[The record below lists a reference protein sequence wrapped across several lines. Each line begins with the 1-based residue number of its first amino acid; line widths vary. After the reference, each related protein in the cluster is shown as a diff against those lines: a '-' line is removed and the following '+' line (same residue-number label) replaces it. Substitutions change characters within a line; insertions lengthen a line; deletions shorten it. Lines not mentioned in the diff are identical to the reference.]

1 MKNFNSIISL
11 SIILLCGINC
21 SKEKKSVEITRNYNV
36 DDVTGKV
43 KELETTSQVSLPTIQ
58 SEPAIDTAN
67 IKPETLNLKPDLT
80 LKNLLPDLKNHPNFK
95 LTKEPEFFVGNNLY
109 EYIDGGDELFHS
121 YDFRQII
128 TAEYQSK
135 SNPDLSIVVDIY
147 DMTTPDN
154 AFGVFSAQKDLSSN
168 FVNIGIQGISGG
180 GEIVFIKDKYY
191 NKLTTFVDTQESNE
205 TLKKFALEVA
215 DKIKGIDKIPE
226 IFKIFPQEGMIKN
239 SEGFILRNAF
249 GCPEFNQV
257 FIANYEINNEKI
269 WLAVSQNQ
277 SAEKAKIEFKK
288 LKEFFIDTTKN
299 EQSVTKI
306 GDDSFIGKNKKDKKI
321 LVSMKNEKLV
331 CVIGYKEIK
340 NAQNLIEQILS
351 RI

>member
-1 MKNFNSIISL
+1 MKKLIFIISF
-11 SIILLCGINC
+11 SIILLFGINC
-21 SKEKKSVEITRNYNV
+21 SKQKKSVEITRNYNAE
-36 DDVTGKV
+36 DVTGKV
-43 KELETTSQVSLPTIQ
+43 KELETTSQVSSTTIQ

-67 IKPETLNLKPDLT
+67 IKPETLNLKPDST
-80 LKNLLPDLKNHPNFK
+80 LKNLLPDLKNHPDFK

>member
-1 MKNFNSIISL
+1 MKKINSIMTL
-11 SIILLCGINC
+11 SIILLFGINC

-36 DDVTGKV
+36 EDVTGKV
-43 KELETTSQVSLPTIQ
+43 KELETTSQVSSTIIQ

-67 IKPETLNLKPDLT
+67 IKPETLNLNPDLN
-80 LKNLLPDLKNHPNFK
+80 LKNLLPDLKNHPDFK
-95 LTKEPEFFVGNNLY
+95 LTKEPEFFVGKNLY
-109 EYIDGGDELFHS
+109 EYIDGGAELYHS

-135 SNPDLSIVVDIY
+135 SNPDITIIVDIY

-154 AFGVFSAQKDLSSN
+154 AFGVFSAQKDPSSN

-191 NKLTTFVDTQESNE
+191 NKLTTFVDTPESNE

-226 IFKIFPQEGMIKN
+226 IFKIFPQEGMTKN

-257 FIANYEINNEKI
+257 FTANYEINNEKI
-269 WLAVSQNQ
+269 QLAVSRNQ
-277 SAEKAKIEFKK
+277 SAEEAKNKFKK
-288 LKEFFIDTTKN
+288 LKEFFIDKTKN
-299 EQSVTKI
+299 EQSITKI
-306 GDDSFIGKNKKDKKI
+306 GDDSFIGKNKKDEKI
-321 LVSMKNEKLV
+321 LVSTKNEKLV
-331 CVIGYKEIK
+331 CVIGYNQI
-340 NAQNLIEQILS
+340 NIAQILIEQILP